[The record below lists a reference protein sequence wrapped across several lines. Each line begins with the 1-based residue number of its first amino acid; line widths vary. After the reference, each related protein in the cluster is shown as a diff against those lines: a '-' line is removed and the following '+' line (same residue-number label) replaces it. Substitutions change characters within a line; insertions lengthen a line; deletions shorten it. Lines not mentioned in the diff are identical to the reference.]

1 LCDFFFIAFEKGASI
16 LYMLQRVLG
25 EEIMR
30 RGLMLYLERHQYGN
44 ANMDDL
50 WHALSLGTLNSSH
63 PVPVKVVYFLLIF
76 LILLWPG

>member
-1 LCDFFFIAFEKGASI
+1 
-16 LYMLQRVLG
+16 MLQRVLG

-63 PVPVKVVYFLLIF
+63 PVPVKVFLY
-76 LILLWPG
+76 

>member
-1 LCDFFFIAFEKGASI
+1 
-16 LYMLQRVLG
+16 MLQRVLG

-76 LILLWPG
+76 LILRFGRGEKFTTWRTCGGGAAHF